1 MGSSEF
7 LPLMGRH
14 SMLSKPL
21 TGCVIKKVRPLGRRG
36 WENLLERGRA
46 AWSGRE
52 GEV

>member
-1 MGSSEF
+1 
-7 LPLMGRH
+7 
-14 SMLSKPL
+14 MLSKPL